1 MKPEKKNRLMREAA
15 EVSRANCGFIHVEI
29 VDGVPQQIIS
39 GDFHAILFGVVG
51 VVNRIAE
58 ITHQDF
64 IETLSAVM
72 AAKSFGS
79 YDNMMNEMGVDKG
92 YKNPETIPG
101 EDWQAEWMEQT
112 RLEAEKAANIEVAKL
127 KIQLAKT
134 QKEAQSLAEQL
145 RLVKNKAEKDR
156 TNAAEEKR
164 KITKECQALE
174 ARMKEME
181 TALNGRKG

>member
-15 EVSRANCGFIHVEI
+15 EVSRANCGFIHVEV

-58 ITHQDF
+58 LTHQDF
-64 IETLSAVM
+64 TETLSAVM
-72 AAKSFGS
+72 AAKSFGN
-79 YDNMMNEMGVDKG
+79 YENMMNELGVDKEN
-92 YKNPETIPG
+92 NPPEKIDG
-101 EDWQAEWMEQT
+101 EDWQTEWMEQT

-127 KIQLAKT
+127 KVQLAKT

-156 TNAAEEKR
+156 ESSADKLQ
-164 KITKECQALE
+164 KLTKECQALE
-174 ARMKEME
+174 SRMKEME